1 MPSVK
6 LRNGGDAGA
15 QRLLVD
21 IDWFVGEV
29 HGHTKQDAG
38 YDYTS
43 QRGATHPLIASR
55 ADTAEVRHFRQRKG
69 QANTQRGALDLLR

>member
-43 QRGATHPLIASR
+43 QRGYPPLDRQPRSSR
-55 ADTAEVRHFRQRKG
+55 G
-69 QANTQRGALDLLR
+69 L